1 MPKRLWKRIVTD
13 FIFVYLRK
21 QNPMETIIVKT
32 KFYELIDK
40 VENRDLLEK
49 FYGAFNAAVS
59 EKKGI

>member
-1 MPKRLWKRIVTD
+1 
-13 FIFVYLRK
+13 
-21 QNPMETIIVKT
+21 METIIVKT